1 MGAVSKIILLKTLF
15 FAQLFCF
22 VIALP
27 LQNNLIL
34 YPRAKNILENM
45 EDDME
50 KMEPKRMIGN
60 IELEAAT
67 GDIWKDAWEGTL
79 KESSIFKNIT
89 GDIIKAALRV
99 FGWLSLD
106 FALYRGPWAG

>member
-1 MGAVSKIILLKTLF
+1 MRKGKDMCGNVIHQLRYDINSK
-15 FAQLFCF
+15 
-22 VIALP
+22 
-27 LQNNLIL
+27 N
-34 YPRAKNILENM
+34 NIL
-45 EDDME
+45 
-50 KMEPKRMIGN
+50 GN

-89 GDIIKAALRV
+89 GDIVKAALRV

-106 FALYRGPWAG
+106 FALYRAPWAG